1 MPLPRSTD
9 QQKGSDKMKTRSG
22 QETPGKT
29 LPSSGSPNIGTID
42 KPDKI
47 DKVKQLKLVQ
57 ELDGAVGVASP
68 SPQPS
73 PQPATVEISIRA
85 LLEKM
90 DKKLEDRFQRLE
102 SKLASKFDSLQE
114 DVRTV
119 REEVADSKI
128 KFKEL
133 DTKVSDIIKSVEFSS
148 KTCEE
153 KDKKQ
158 TAALRE
164 MKEELECKVKALEN
178 KLLLQEKHDRKYN
191 LLFYGIPEE
200 QNEDIEDKLK
210 NLFVDDLKLD
220 YTRVNNMYFAHG
232 HRIPS
237 KTPGPK
243 PIILRFSQYSDRDL
257 VLSNAYQLAGSR
269 RRIIADWPVQMKNER
284 GRLSKVAFQIRK
296 DEKLQ
301 TRIKDKGLDV
311 YLEVRKDKNAAWVK
325 REA

>member
-1 MPLPRSTD
+1 MNSDNKCEVECGVERIKTNLCATHIEGINTTPPTKIRENFTINPPSNCFNLHIYSIFEMPLPRSTD

-42 KPDKI
+42 KPDKN

-133 DTKVSDIIKSVEFSS
+133 NTKVSDIIKSVEFSS

-178 KLLLQEKHDRKYN
+178 KLLLQEKHDRK
-191 LLFYGIPEE
+191 
-200 QNEDIEDKLK
+200 
-210 NLFVDDLKLD
+210 
-220 YTRVNNMYFAHG
+220 
-232 HRIPS
+232 
-237 KTPGPK
+237 
-243 PIILRFSQYSDRDL
+243 
-257 VLSNAYQLAGSR
+257 
-269 RRIIADWPVQMKNER
+269 
-284 GRLSKVAFQIRK
+284 
-296 DEKLQ
+296 
-301 TRIKDKGLDV
+301 
-311 YLEVRKDKNAAWVK
+311 
-325 REA
+325 